1 MTSELPTRGKGAAPA
16 RGEGGGRGVQLRG
29 VELNRWSVPGGWK
42 PTPPTVDPLSRV
54 RHLLPRRVFH
64 RSSSRES
71 VVTLL
76 GASESVRVC
85 KKLLHLLPQAPDG
98 GITISGTPER
108 PRTTWRR
115 NVVTPVSELPARTP
129 VPTHRYEPR
138 EVRRQGKP
146 RESRSPLRR
155 VVVKLGSRSACA
167 DGAPTAVGAP
177 SFIPGRQHHPLAGRT
192 PRQSPDNAR
201 PHSPALARAR
211 PHRLRCPVH
220 RPSAGHR

>member
-1 MTSELPTRGKGAAPA
+1 
-16 RGEGGGRGVQLRG
+16 
-29 VELNRWSVPGGWK
+29 
-42 PTPPTVDPLSRV
+42 
-54 RHLLPRRVFH
+54 
-64 RSSSRES
+64 
-71 VVTLL
+71 VTLL

-85 KKLLHLLPQAPDG
+85 KKSLHLLPQAPDG

-201 PHSPALARAR
+201 PHSTALDRTRPRSPASTEVSRR
-211 PHRLRCPVH
+211 PAVGGTPVMTDPVGPC
-220 RPSAGHR
+220 RPPLCGATRQHCRKAAAASM

>member
-1 MTSELPTRGKGAAPA
+1 M
-16 RGEGGGRGVQLRG
+16 
-29 VELNRWSVPGGWK
+29 
-42 PTPPTVDPLSRV
+42 DP
-54 RHLLPRRVFH
+54 LLPR
-64 RSSSRES
+64 
-71 VVTLL
+71 
-76 GASESVRVC
+76 G
-85 KKLLHLLPQAPDG
+85 PDG
-98 GITISGTPER
+98 GITVSGTPER
-108 PRTTWRR
+108 PRTMWRR

-192 PRQSPDNAR
+192 PRQRPSRTRPRSPA
-201 PHSPALARAR
+201 SPALARAR
-211 PHRLRCPVH
+211 PRSPASTEVSRRPAVGGTPVMTDPVGPC
-220 RPSAGHR
+220 RPPLCGATRQHCRKAAAASM

>member
-1 MTSELPTRGKGAAPA
+1 M
-16 RGEGGGRGVQLRG
+16 
-29 VELNRWSVPGGWK
+29 
-42 PTPPTVDPLSRV
+42 DP
-54 RHLLPRRVFH
+54 
-64 RSSSRES
+64 
-71 VVTLL
+71 VTLL

-85 KKLLHLLPQAPDG
+85 KKWLPLLPQAPDG

-146 RESRSPLRR
+146 RRSRSPSRR

-167 DGAPTAVGAP
+167 DGAPTVGAP
-177 SFIPGRQHHPLAGRT
+177 SFIPSRQRLQRRRAGPWIRSRRWT
-192 PRQSPDNAR
+192 ETAR
-201 PHSPALARAR
+201 PPAVGGAPAMVHPVGKFRPPPCRAAPR
-211 PHRLRCPVH
+211 KRRK
-220 RPSAGHR
+220 AATAWT